1 MILWLAAAAALLA
14 DAPAQ
19 AEPRLQPYAA
29 WIKTPEAKNLMP
41 FVRQTVSSLLAR
53 EKLDP
58 RSGDAF
64 PWIQQPVGVFV
75 TAMKG
80 RKVRVCVGAFTPSE
94 PTLGREIIRQCKRLI
109 AEDPRHEPLSPY
121 ELNQLQ
127 YVVSFVGSPVPIANP
142 CLVDI
147 WSEGLLMRW
156 GEREAALLPGEAKT
170 LSWGL
175 SALRKQIHV
184 PQHETPSYAS
194 FPVVVIREEICPR
207 SMNNAN

>member
-1 MILWLAAAAALLA
+1 MLLITTSLWG
-14 DAPAQ
+14 DAPVRVA
-19 AEPRLQPYAA
+19 PRLQPYAE
-29 WIKTPEAKNLMP
+29 WSKTPAAKTLME
-41 FVRQTVSSLLAR
+41 FVRHTVSSLIAR
-53 EKLDP
+53 EKLES
-58 RSGDAF
+58 RNGDAF

-94 PTLGREIIRQCKRLI
+94 ETMGREIVRQCKRLI

-121 ELNQLQ
+121 ELDQLQ
-127 YVVSFVGSPVPIANP
+127 YVVSFVGSPTPIADP
-142 CLVDI
+142 SLLDI

-170 LSWGL
+170 LSWGA
-175 SALRKQIHV
+175 SALRRQIQV

-194 FPVVVIREEICPR
+194 FPVVVIREEISPE
-207 SMNNAN
+207 SMNNTNR